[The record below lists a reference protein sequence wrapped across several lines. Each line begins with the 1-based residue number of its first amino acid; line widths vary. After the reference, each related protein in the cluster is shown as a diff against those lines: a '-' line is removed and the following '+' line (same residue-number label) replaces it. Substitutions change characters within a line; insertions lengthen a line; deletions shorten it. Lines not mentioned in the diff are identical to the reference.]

1 MTPKAIAN
9 GNPRCWHCLR
19 RLMYKKGGGFKFALV
34 VDPIG
39 AEHRV
44 HLHCVSEVIGDG
56 VKVAPKQTAVP
67 A

>member
-9 GNPRCWHCLR
+9 GNPRCWHCLN
-19 RLMYKKGGGFKFALV
+19 RLVYKKGGGFKFDLV
-34 VDPIG
+34 VDPLG

-44 HLHCVSEVIGDG
+44 HHHCVDDVIGDG
-56 VKVAPKQTAVP
+56 VKRVPKPSIP

>member
-19 RLMYKKGGGFKFALV
+19 RLTYKKGGGFKFALV
-34 VDPIG
+34 MDPIG

-44 HLHCVSEVIGDG
+44 HLHCVDDVLGDG
-56 VKVAPKQTAVP
+56 VKRAPKQIKEP